1 MFSKKLDPFEEV
13 SSMMESPIVMI
24 FKRKIGVIVPSD
36 KKLPE
41 KGWKE
46 ETFIPEDWDTDL
58 EKLPEDKK
66 LLVSEKK
73 FNPSDLKGIKKEL
86 EKLEKIVLN

>member
-1 MFSKKLDPFEEV
+1 MLPMRVLPGKKMPGRMGGEQVTVQNLEIIDV
-13 SSMMESPIVMI
+13 
-24 FKRKIGVIVPSD
+24 
-36 KKLPE
+36 
-41 KGWKE
+41 
-46 ETFIPEDWDTDL
+46 DL

-86 EKLEKIVLN
+86 EKLENSI